1 MNTPEL
7 ETERLRLRKFTEQD
21 ISAIYAIFSDKEVN
35 TYLPWYPLTSVAEAK
50 TFYEENFVSV
60 YAKPQGYAYAI
71 CLKSDGIPIGYIHV
85 STGESHDLGY
95 GLRREFWHRGIAA
108 EAAGR

>member
-35 TYLPWYPLTSVAEAK
+35 K
-50 TFYEENFVSV
+50 
-60 YAKPQGYAYAI
+60 
-71 CLKSDGIPIGYIHV
+71 IGRA
-85 STGESHDLGY
+85 SC
-95 GLRREFWHRGIAA
+95 RERV
-108 EAAGR
+108 